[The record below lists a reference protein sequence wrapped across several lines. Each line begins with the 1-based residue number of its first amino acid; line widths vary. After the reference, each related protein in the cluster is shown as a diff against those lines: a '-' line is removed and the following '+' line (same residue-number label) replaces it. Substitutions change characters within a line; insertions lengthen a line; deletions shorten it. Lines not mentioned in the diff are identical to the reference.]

1 MSGSKQQEAMP
12 KPQPSTHEPT
22 RGEQERDTAIF
33 FAIKSIRE
41 LVRTPFRTEFYPL
54 DLEDL
59 LPEGIVAK
67 AIDMEQEPGSSFSED
82 NLKAA
87 ADALMDMVECSAER
101 AVVATEGLLDV
112 IQNIALPETR
122 PSLGGGG
129 SSNNDLPRKKDDE
142 WKWWKNNGF
151 VRNQRSRGRKR

>member
-1 MSGSKQQEAMP
+1 MSGSKQQETMP
-12 KPQPSTHEPT
+12 KPQPSIHKPT
-22 RGEQERDTAIF
+22 KGEQERDTAIF
-33 FAIKSIRE
+33 FAVKSIRE
-41 LVRTPFRTEFYPL
+41 LVKTPFRTEFYPL

-67 AIDMEQEPGSSFSED
+67 ATDMGLEPGSSFSED
-82 NLKAA
+82 NLRAA
-87 ADALMDMVECSAER
+87 ADALMEMVECSAER
-101 AVVATEGLLDV
+101 ATVAMEGLLDV
-112 IQNIALPETR
+112 IQDIALPETR

-151 VRNQRSRGRKR
+151 VRNQRIM

>member
-1 MSGSKQQEAMP
+1 
-12 KPQPSTHEPT
+12 
-22 RGEQERDTAIF
+22 
-33 FAIKSIRE
+33 
-41 LVRTPFRTEFYPL
+41 
-54 DLEDL
+54 
-59 LPEGIVAK
+59 
-67 AIDMEQEPGSSFSED
+67 MEQEPGSSFSED